1 MAVDRSPL
9 GPEDEPERDPDAV
22 DGTSGGT
29 EDARGDGR
37 GGAGGGRGGTGDARG
52 DARGDGRGDDVVRGD
67 EPDPGPVAHLR
78 SEPDADP
85 GAHAQEPRPDIRA
98 AKTETRLRRWALLL
112 LVLVPAIYFVIQ
124 KLVS

>member
-29 EDARGDGR
+29 EDGRGDG
-37 GGAGGGRGGTGDARG
+37 RG

-67 EPDPGPVAHLR
+67 EPDAGPVAHLR

>member
-22 DGTSGGT
+22 DGTSGET
-29 EDARGDGR
+29 E
-37 GGAGGGRGGTGDARG
+37 
-52 DARGDGRGDDVVRGD
+52 DGRGDDVVRGD

>member
-22 DGTSGGT
+22 DGA
-29 EDARGDGR
+29 E
-37 GGAGGGRGGTGDARG
+37 
-52 DARGDGRGDDVVRGD
+52 DGRGDDVVRGD
-67 EPDPGPVAHLR
+67 EPDAGPVAHLR

>member
-29 EDARGDGR
+29 EDGRGD
-37 GGAGGGRGGTGDARG
+37 ARGGTGDARG